1 MDSIWAERGL
11 IFGGWAI
18 AVVLALSAVVGVF
31 RPDGDHETSRTPL
44 VAARP
49 SPVRTPASSVLGAA
63 QSPEPARSQAS
74 PVPATT
80 APAPTPAPSL
90 NRCDELRSSRNWTPG
105 DREWFLSACLG
116 GGGTRPTAPSSPP
129 VDDGGPVASAPSTP
143 APVAPTPVP
152 TAPGVDGAQAAIALA
167 VRWLSTEASIAYTAD
182 AGSCSAQSLA
192 GTWTVTCRA
201 MLAGCSEAIACQ
213 RTIRLH
219 VSLNPPS
226 VGLAS

>member
-18 AVVLALSAVVGVF
+18 AVVLALAAVVGVF
-31 RPDGDHETSRTPL
+31 RPDGDHETTRTPL

-80 APAPTPAPSL
+80 APPSTPAPSL
-90 NRCDELRSSRNWTPG
+90 NRCDELRSSRNWTPS
-105 DREWFLSACLG
+105 DREWFLSNCLG
-116 GGGTRPTAPSSPP
+116 GGVARPTAPSPPP
-129 VDDGGPVASAPSTP
+129 VDNGPISGAPP
-143 APVAPTPVP
+143 PPPPVAPTPVP
-152 TAPGVDGAQAAIALA
+152 TAAGVDGAQAAIALA

-182 AGSCSAQSLA
+182 AGSCWAESLA